1 MEQMLLKSYLTDEES
16 SLNNNNWR
24 LDGGGGGGADVSTDK
39 SLSCQQLDFASVRD
53 VRCVT

>member
-24 LDGGGGGGADVSTDK
+24 LDGGGGGADVSTDK